1 MLDTLK
7 INPEFEKLIPPLT
20 DDEFELLESNILS
33 EGEIFTPIF
42 TWNGFIIDG
51 HHRYQILSEHPD
63 IKYRVIEKDFPNKFA
78 VMSWICNNQLGRRNL
93 TEKNKAYLIG
103 KRYDAEKLAY
113 GSPDR
118 FEANKNAD
126 SARDTKYLLQE
137 KGKTNNLTR
146 KRIANECGKSEA
158 YVQKADAF
166 AKGVDAAEE
175 AVPGIKEEIL
185 SGGIKKPISQI
196 SAIAKAPPEERREL
210 TENLRMPRPS
220 SKKPSREMSAM
231 IGNIKSDM
239 RKIKPAVSEEG
250 ALGTLSGAIDLMID
264 SCEMLFDDYPRLLS
278 EKQYSTKV
286 MEVMQRAINYVEEL
300 KGETF
305 YA

>member
-1 MLDTLK
+1 MLETLK

-20 DDEFELLESNILS
+20 DDEFELLEKNILS

-42 TWNGFIIDG
+42 TWNGYIIDG
-51 HHRYQILSEHPD
+51 HHRYQILSKHPD
-63 IKYRVIEKDFPNKFA
+63 IKYRVTEKDFPNKYA
-78 VMSWICNNQLGRRNL
+78 AMSWICNNQLGRRNL
-93 TEKNKAYLIG
+93 TPNNKKYLIG
-103 KRYDAEKLAY
+103 KRYDNEKLAN
-113 GSPDR
+113 GGDR
-118 FEANKNAD
+118 
-126 SARDTKYLLQE
+126 
-137 KGKTNNLTR
+137 
-146 KRIANECGKSEA
+146 KSEDQKSVVQNRPVIFDSPHITREKIA
-158 YVQKADAF
+158 KETGTTQSYVKYADMF

-175 AVPGIKEEIL
+175 AVPGIKKEIL
-185 SGGIKKPISQI
+185 SGQIKRPAYEI
-196 SAIAKAPPEERREL
+196 ADIAKAPPEERKEL

-250 ALGTLSGAIDLMID
+250 ALGTLNGAIDLLIE
-264 SCEMLFDDYPRLLS
+264 SCEMLFDDYPKLLS
-278 EKQYSTKV
+278 EKQYFTKV

-300 KGETF
+300 KGETI